1 MRTDLDPNVRQE
13 LQQGLGWTLALGIL
27 IAVLGV
33 AAIVFPIVSTVAL
46 TLFFGWLFIAG
57 GIFKAVYAFQV
68 HGVGSKIWRLVLAA
82 LYVGAGIFMLTY
94 PLKGA
99 LTLTVVLAVT
109 ILVESV
115 LEVIMAFQLR
125 PAPNWGWMLI
135 SGVLGIVLGILIWNQ
150 LPINALWIIGLLV
163 GINLLMSGLWITM
176 FSLSARRA
184 LRSVN

>member
-1 MRTDLDPNVRQE
+1 MRTDLDPEVRQE
-13 LQQGLGWTLALGIL
+13 LRQGLGWTLALGIL
-27 IAVLGV
+27 IAALGAV
-33 AAIVFPIVSTVAL
+33 AIVFPLILTVTV

-68 HGVGSKIWRLVLAA
+68 HGVGSKIWRLLLGV
-82 LYVGAGIFMLTY
+82 LYVGAGIFMLVN
-94 PLKGA
+94 PIKGA
-99 LTLTVVLAVT
+99 ITLTVVLAVT

-115 LEVIMAFQLR
+115 LEVIMAFQVR

-150 LPINALWIIGLLV
+150 LPSSALWVIGLLV
-163 GINLLMSGLWITM
+163 GINLLMNGLWITM

-184 LRSVN
+184 LKAS

>member
-1 MRTDLDPNVRQE
+1 MRTDLDPTVRQE
-13 LQQGLGWTLALGIL
+13 LRQGLGWTLALGIL
-27 IAVLGV
+27 IAVLGAV
-33 AAIVFPIVSTVAL
+33 AIVFPLVSTVTL

-68 HGVGSKIWRLVLAA
+68 HGVGSKIWRLVLAV
-82 LYVGAGIFMLTY
+82 LYVGAGILMLTY

-99 LTLTVVLAVT
+99 FTLTLVLAIT

-115 LEVIMAFQLR
+115 LEVIMAFQVR

-135 SGVLGIVLGILIWNQ
+135 SGVSGIILGILIWNQ
-150 LPINALWIIGLLV
+150 LPSSALWVIGLLV

-176 FSLSARRA
+176 FSLSARHA
-184 LRSVN
+184 LRAS